1 MRKKINIHCM
11 NIQFKTN
18 LKCAGCVATLKPHL
32 DAVEGILHWE
42 ADIISPNKPVSVDV
56 ESENVLPAI
65 QQAFSRAGFVATKMP

>member
-1 MRKKINIHCM
+1 
-11 NIQFKTN
+11 
-18 LKCAGCVATLKPHL
+18 L